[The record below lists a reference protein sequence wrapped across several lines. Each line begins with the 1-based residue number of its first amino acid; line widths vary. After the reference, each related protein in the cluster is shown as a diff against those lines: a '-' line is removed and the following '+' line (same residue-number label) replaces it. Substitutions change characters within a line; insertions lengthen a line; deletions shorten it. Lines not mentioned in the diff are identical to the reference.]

1 MQVVAPIPCKPGGI
15 VPPGYRLGDTLM
27 SHNPRLCPICA
38 EELLGLPTIQGMC
51 ADCWRDIVVDDAGPE
66 KWDRKVKREE
76 EEKE

>member
-1 MQVVAPIPCKPGGI
+1 
-15 VPPGYRLGDTLM
+15 M

-76 EEKE
+76 KEEE